1 MAEYETLRVERHGRI
16 ERITLN
22 RPDLANGLDLQMA
35 RELAVAAARCD
46 EDPEVRAVLLTA
58 TGRFFCAGGDLKA
71 MEEHADHPG
80 RFIKELAGTLHIA
93 MATFARMDAP
103 LVVAVNGTAAGA
115 GFSLAIA
122 GDLVIAAQSAKFT
135 MAYTR
140 AGLSPD
146 GGSTYLLPRLVGLRR
161 AQDLMLTNRV
171 LSSAEALDWGLVTS
185 VVADEELSTVALA
198 TAESVA
204 AGSKGAQTAVKSML
218 LTSFTNP
225 LETQLEIEA
234 RNIAACAQSD
244 DGTEGRQAFIAKRS
258 PKFG

>member
-1 MAEYETLRVERHGRI
+1 MAQYETLTVERHGRI

-22 RPDLANGLDLQMA
+22 RPDEANGLNLQMA
-35 RELAVAAARCD
+35 RDLATAAARCD
-46 EDPEVRAVLLTA
+46 EDPEVRAVLLTG

-71 MEEHADHPG
+71 MEEHSDHAG

-93 MATFARMDAP
+93 MATFARMQAP

-161 AQDLMLTNRV
+161 AQDLMLTNR
-171 LSSAEALDWGLVTS
+171 LLTSAEALDWGLVTS
-185 VVADEELSTVALA
+185 VVANEELETVARA
-198 TAESVA
+198 AAEQLA
-204 AGSKGAQTAVKSML
+204 AGSKGAQAAVKSML
-218 LTSFTNP
+218 LTAFANGP
-225 LETQLEIEA
+225 ETQLEIEA
-234 RNIAACAQSD
+234 RNVAACAQSE
-244 DGTEGRQAFIAKRS
+244 DGAEGRQAFIAKRA